1 MSPKTTRPVAVIG
14 STARD
19 LPLHMREAV
28 ETCLRLGVVPAMVD
42 HPALSSPET
51 SEAALGLID
60 AANLYIA
67 IFGQGYGQVLPA
79 YGKSSAELEYDRAL
93 QGNVPRLVF
102 ALHPGGGPQGAYGL
116 ASNDEAARLAAFIAR
131 IRARQSVIEV
141 GSPEEFRARLIEA
154 FSALGI
160 RTEKRTGG
168 GVRFGGGKGSGHK
181 PPPESRRQLL
191 RVFVASPRDVQ
202 EERSRMPKVIESLN
216 RTIGRLLN
224 ITIELWRWEADAPPA
239 IGEPQALVNLEL
251 DAADVV
257 LVIFWNRFGTPT
269 PTGPTGT
276 ETEVLRSLKRW
287 SRTRRPQVMTY
298 FCQRPSSL
306 DRDGLEQRL
315 KLLQFRESISS
326 MVLAVDYQ
334 DVQEFEWRVRDDLFT
349 TIARLCV
356 QPE

>member
-1 MSPKTTRPVAVIG
+1 MSQKSTRPIAVID
-14 STARD
+14 SMARD
-19 LPLHMREAV
+19 LPFHMREAV
-28 ETCLRLGVVPAMVD
+28 ETCLRFGVVPTTVD
-42 HPALSSPET
+42 RAALSSPET
-51 SEAALGLID
+51 REAALGLID

-67 IFGQGYGQVLPA
+67 IFGQSYGQALPA
-79 YGKSSAELEYDRAL
+79 YGKSSAEMEYDRAL
-93 QGNVPRLVF
+93 QRNIPRLVF
-102 ALHPGGGPQGAYGL
+102 LIHSRGGAQGAYGL
-116 ASNDEAARLAAFIAR
+116 AMSDEAARAAAFIAR
-131 IRARQSVIEV
+131 IRANQPVIEV
-141 GSPEEFRARLIEA
+141 NSPEEFRARLIEA
-154 FSALGI
+154 LSSFGMRI
-160 RTEKRTGG
+160 EKGTGSG
-168 GVRFGGGKGSGHK
+168 GVRFGNKGSGRK
-181 PPPESRRQLL
+181 PPQESRRQLL

-216 RTIGRLLN
+216 KTIGRLLN

-269 PTGPTGT
+269 PRGPTGT

-298 FCQRPSSL
+298 FCQRPSNL
-306 DRDGLEQRL
+306 DRAGLEQRL
-315 KLLQFRESISS
+315 RLLQFRESISS